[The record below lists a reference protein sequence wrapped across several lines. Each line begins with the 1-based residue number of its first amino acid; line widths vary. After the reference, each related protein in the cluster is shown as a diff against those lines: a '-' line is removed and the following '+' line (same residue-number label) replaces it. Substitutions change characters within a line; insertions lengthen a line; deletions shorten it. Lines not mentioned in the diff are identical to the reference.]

1 MITKMFSKLESAQNF
16 LNNIDKIL
24 FVKYEVGSFLNSKE
38 ELEDKF
44 YTHYSANI
52 FLEDS
57 NPDSDKR
64 EEIGVM
70 SFTRL
75 SFSHQVSGDKF
86 WIFDANNLYSRLYD
100 RLYDEEHEKWLIEEI
115 EETANNFW
123 LMDDVCLK
131 EEYRGKGL
139 VQLIM
144 LDKMKRFFSFND
156 LIFAFSYPLQFDTN
170 FKNLTNS
177 QYWKTDETIS
187 FNDAQEKLKK
197 SYKNVGYKYLEDYK
211 IKKFDDLKLKSR
223 IKNEQIEDN
232 KLIYFIY
239 EGLPLCKYLE
249 I

>member
-1 MITKMFSKLESAQNF
+1 MITKVFSKVKIAETF
-16 LNNIDKIL
+16 LDSIGKTL
-24 FVKYEVGSFLNSKE
+24 FVKYEVGSFINNDE

-52 FLEDS
+52 FIEDS
-57 NPDSDKR
+57 NPDSDDQ
-64 EEIGVM
+64 EEIGIM

-75 SFSHQVSGDKF
+75 SFSHQVSSDKF

-100 RLYDEEHEKWLIEEI
+100 RLYDEEKEKWLIDEI
-115 EETANNFW
+115 EDTANNFW

-156 LIFAFSYPLQFDTN
+156 LIFAFSYPLQFDNN
-170 FKNLTNS
+170 FKNLNNS
-177 QYWKTDETIS
+177 EYWKTDEKIS
-187 FNDAQEKLKK
+187 FNEAQEKLKK
-197 SYKNVGYKYLEDYK
+197 SYKSVGYKYLEDYK
-211 IKKFDDLKLKSR
+211 MQKYDDLKLKSR
-223 IKNEQIEDN
+223 IKNEQREDN

-239 EGLPLCKYLE
+239 EG
-249 I
+249 